1 MSPAKDSW
9 DSNDLAAKKLA
20 RRLYRALKRN
30 DQTAYIGEFDPS
42 IPWQRTVIDG
52 RFNLVRVAH
61 YLLSDPHGV
70 LASNL
75 KPPESIP

>member
-1 MSPAKDSW
+1 MSPAEDQ
-9 DSNDLAAKKLA
+9 AAKKLA

-42 IPWQRTVIDG
+42 IPGQRTVIDG

-61 YLLSDPHGV
+61 YLLS
-70 LASNL
+70 
-75 KPPESIP
+75 EIPRAGTTPNVDTTCL